1 MLLFLLYFIY
11 TNSMDSQDEKREILF
26 LELKNVF
33 FKFIEV
39 SKNGRGFTSAVFGMG
54 QLSEESVAKKIA
66 DQISMIA
73 FAAPHMLHMDKEFE
87 LLQKAAL
94 AAFRQ
99 EYSQRE
105 HFLKK

>member
-1 MLLFLLYFIY
+1 
-11 TNSMDSQDEKREILF
+11 
-26 LELKNVF
+26 
-33 FKFIEV
+33 
-39 SKNGRGFTSAVFGMG
+39 
-54 QLSEESVAKKIA
+54 
-66 DQISMIA
+66 MIA

-99 EYSQRE
+99 EYPQRE

>member
-1 MLLFLLYFIY
+1 MSERHL
-11 TNSMDSQDEKREILF
+11 
-26 LELKNVF
+26 
-33 FKFIEV
+33 
-39 SKNGRGFTSAVFGMG
+39 FTS
-54 QLSEESVAKKIA
+54 ESVSEGHPGKIA

-99 EYSQRE
+99 EYPQRE